1 MRRSG
6 RKYKE
11 AHLDAAVKNSSSVS
25 NHSLLASCVRRRQA
39 ERVRYRTPPAVVQ
52 AELSRHTHRL
62 SVSSSLSDSPLAS
75 AAMQPFAAAAGTG
88 MHAGMHAGSM
98 IHVMTEFR
106 SCTEKKR
113 DKQVQG
119 CPGLVL
125 ALPKA
130 GMDEAGP
137 AGSESELVLRV
148 KMLDGREIQ
157 VAVPRAGRIA
167 DVAEKVLEAEDAPM
181 HKMIR
186 LIYGGRLMQPEDPIA
201 VYNIGPQVV
210 IHAGERRKHPLNP
223 ALGLLCVGCAR
234 RCAPACAAR

>member
-1 MRRSG
+1 M
-6 RKYKE
+6 
-11 AHLDAAVKNSSSVS
+11 
-25 NHSLLASCVRRRQA
+25 
-39 ERVRYRTPPAVVQ
+39 
-52 AELSRHTHRL
+52 
-62 SVSSSLSDSPLAS
+62 
-75 AAMQPFAAAAGTG
+75 
-88 MHAGMHAGSM
+88 
-98 IHVMTEFR
+98 
-106 SCTEKKR
+106 
-113 DKQVQG
+113 
-119 CPGLVL
+119 
-125 ALPKA
+125 PKA